1 MTFGVR
7 VEPSI
12 YTGGQPSESEFKDL
26 AAAGFRRVIDLR
38 PSTEERGFD
47 EASEAARQKLDYV
60 RLPIAGE
67 ADLTLAHVKQLDSL
81 LAEPGN
87 RMTLVHCGSSNRVG
101 ALLALRAAWLKG
113 ATLENALTAGR
124 CAGLT
129 GLESAVR
136 RAISNPEPPP

>member
-1 MTFGVR
+1 MTFGNK
-7 VEPSI
+7 VEQSV
-12 YTGGQPSESEFKDL
+12 YTGGQPSESEFKGL
-26 AAAGFRRVIDLR
+26 AAAGFQRVIDLR
-38 PSTEERGFD
+38 PATEERGFD
-47 EASEAARQKLDYV
+47 EAAEAARQKLDYV

-81 LAEPGN
+81 LAEPAD

-113 ATLENALTAGR
+113 ATLDTALAAGR
-124 CAGLT
+124 SAGLT

-136 RAISNPEPPP
+136 RAIANRETSA